1 MIQSRLIQSKSIQ
14 KIRTICRQFLLF
26 FVVALVVCCSLTEV
40 ASASAIKTVRS
51 FHNAQKTRVV
61 LDLDSKPNY
70 ATSLSQNRAVF
81 SIRVRNLSKAALS
94 PSKVPLSSQSCV
106 KAVQRRIEKN
116 DVRYLFSLNGCAVP
130 KTFVLAPKGGNNDYR
145 LVIDFENGDSSGANS
160 ASSSSSNSTSKNSSS
175 NLSNASTTKI
185 VTKTDGTVIKDTVV
199 SSTKTVNGK
208 LDTSVPLST
217 YERDLFIKYST
228 VSKDGFR
235 SMSTANAQKYQQE
248 LTKLRSDYKKAQAQ
262 KTAEQG
268 RVKTTITKN
277 TKTNT
282 KSKIQS
288 QDVEELVSDASAPPV
303 PVQATPVSRP
313 FIIAIDA
320 GHGGKDPGAIGKR
333 GVREKNVTL
342 AISKALYSYINS
354 NKQFRGTLTRSR
366 DVFVDLDRRSEIARL
381 RKADLLISIHADSV
395 ASGSSTA
402 RGASVLVLS
411 ENRAVRENGKILRNN
426 NQKKLIGGAGEVMDQ
441 SVGNPYL
448 ATAILDMSS
457 TNSRSEGNLLA
468 QEILHQLSAFTHV
481 RKSQPIKAS
490 LAVLKAPDIPSLLI
504 ETGYLSNRYEE
515 IQLNQPNYQKQIA
528 YRIYLGIKS
537 YYEKYPA
544 QKLRSRQ
551 ESYARTKNMTNNK
564 GTTKSVTVKK
574 GESLGL
580 IAKRY
585 GTTTAQLKKLNS
597 LKSDTVHVGQVL
609 YLP

>member
-1 MIQSRLIQSKSIQ
+1 MNNFCKLIQSKSIQ

-26 FVVALVVCCSLTEV
+26 FAVALVVCCTFTEV
-40 ASASAIKTVRS
+40 ASASAIKSVRS

-94 PSKVPLSSQSCV
+94 PSNVPLSSQSCV
-106 KAVQRRIEKN
+106 RGVQRRIEKN
-116 DVRYLFSLNGCAVP
+116 DVRYLFSLNRCAVP
-130 KTFVLAPKGGNNDYR
+130 KIFVLAPKGGNNDYR
-145 LVIDFENGDSSGANS
+145 LVIDFENSSEATFSANE
-160 ASSSSSNSTSKNSSS
+160 TVKN
-175 NLSNASTTKI
+175 T
-185 VTKTDGTVIKDTVV
+185 VTKTASNGTVIKDTVV
-199 SSTKTVNGK
+199 STSKTVNGK
-208 LDTSVPLST
+208 LDTTVPLST
-217 YERDLFIKYST
+217 YERDLFIKYTT

-235 SMSTANAQKYQQE
+235 SMSTANAAKYQQE
-248 LTKLRSDYKKAQAQ
+248 LAKLRSDYKKAQAQ
-262 KTAEQG
+262 KTSEQG

-277 TKTNT
+277 TKINT
-282 KSKIQS
+282 KTKIQS
-288 QDVEELVSDASAPPV
+288 HDVEELVSDASAPPV

-426 NQKKLIGGAGEVMDQ
+426 KQKKLIGGAGEVMDQ

-551 ESYARTKNMTNNK
+551 ESYARTKNMTKNG
-564 GTTKSVTVKK
+564 GTAKSVTVKK

-585 GTTTAQLKKLNS
+585 GTTIAQLKKINS

>member
-1 MIQSRLIQSKSIQ
+1 M
-14 KIRTICRQFLLF
+14 
-26 FVVALVVCCSLTEV
+26 VCCTFTEV
-40 ASASAIKTVRS
+40 ASASAIKSVRS

-70 ATSLSQNRAVF
+70 AISLSQNRAVF

-94 PSKVPLSSQSCV
+94 PSNVPLSSQSCV
-106 KAVQRRIEKN
+106 RGVQRRIEKN
-116 DVRYLFSLNGCAVP
+116 DVRYLFSLNRCAVP
-130 KTFVLAPKGGNNDYR
+130 KIFVLAPKGGNNDYR
-145 LVIDFENGDSSGANS
+145 LVIDFENSSEATFSAN
-160 ASSSSSNSTSKNSSS
+160 ATVKN
-175 NLSNASTTKI
+175 T
-185 VTKTDGTVIKDTVV
+185 VTKTASNGTVIKDTVV
-199 SSTKTVNGK
+199 STSKTVNGK
-208 LDTSVPLST
+208 LDTTVPLST
-217 YERDLFIKYST
+217 YERDLFIKYTT

-235 SMSTANAQKYQQE
+235 SMSTANAAKYQQE
-248 LTKLRSDYKKAQAQ
+248 LAKLRSDYKKAQAQ
-262 KTAEQG
+262 KTSEQG

-282 KSKIQS
+282 KTKIQS
-288 QDVEELVSDASAPPV
+288 HDVEELVSDASAPPV

-426 NQKKLIGGAGEVMDQ
+426 KQKKLIGGAGEVMDQ

-551 ESYARTKNMTNNK
+551 ESYARTKNMTKNG
-564 GTTKSVTVKK
+564 GTAKSVTVKK

-585 GTTTAQLKKLNS
+585 GTTIAQLKKINS

>member
-1 MIQSRLIQSKSIQ
+1 MKHLLNNFCKLIQSKSIQ

-26 FVVALVVCCSLTEV
+26 FAVALVVCCTFTEV
-40 ASASAIKTVRS
+40 ASASAIKSVRS

-61 LDLDSKPNY
+61 LDLDSKPSY

-94 PSKVPLSSQSCV
+94 PSNVPLSSQSCV
-106 KAVQRRIEKN
+106 RGVQRRIEKN
-116 DVRYLFSLNGCAVP
+116 DVRYQFSLNRCAVP

-145 LVIDFENGDSSGANS
+145 LVIDFENISEATFSAN
-160 ASSSSSNSTSKNSSS
+160 ATVKN
-175 NLSNASTTKI
+175 T
-185 VTKTDGTVIKDTVV
+185 VTKTASNGTVIKDTVV
-199 SSTKTVNGK
+199 STSKTVNGK
-208 LDTSVPLST
+208 LDTTVPLST
-217 YERDLFIKYST
+217 YERDLFIKYTT
-228 VSKDGFR
+228 VSRDGFR
-235 SMSTANAQKYQQE
+235 SMSTANAAKYQQE
-248 LTKLRSDYKKAQAQ
+248 LAKLRSDYKKAQAQ
-262 KTAEQG
+262 KIAEHG
-268 RVKTTITKN
+268 RVKSTITKN

-282 KSKIQS
+282 KTKIQS
-288 QDVEELVSDASAPPV
+288 HDVEELVSDASAPPV

-342 AISKALYSYINS
+342 AISKALYRYINS

-426 NQKKLIGGAGEVMDQ
+426 KQKKLIGGAGEVMDQ

-551 ESYARTKNMTNNK
+551 ESYARTKNMTKNG
-564 GTTKSVTVKK
+564 GTAKSVTVKK

-585 GTTTAQLKKLNS
+585 GSTIAQLKKLNS

>member
-1 MIQSRLIQSKSIQ
+1 M
-14 KIRTICRQFLLF
+14 
-26 FVVALVVCCSLTEV
+26 VCCTFTEV
-40 ASASAIKTVRS
+40 ASASAIKSVRS

-94 PSKVPLSSQSCV
+94 PSNVPLSSQSCV
-106 KAVQRRIEKN
+106 RGVQRRIEKN
-116 DVRYLFSLNGCAVP
+116 DVRYLFSLNRCAVP
-130 KTFVLAPKGGNNDYR
+130 KIFVLAPKGGNNDYR
-145 LVIDFENGDSSGANS
+145 LVIDFENSSEATFSAN
-160 ASSSSSNSTSKNSSS
+160 ATVKN
-175 NLSNASTTKI
+175 T
-185 VTKTDGTVIKDTVV
+185 VTKTASNGTVIKDTVV
-199 SSTKTVNGK
+199 STSKTVNGK
-208 LDTSVPLST
+208 LDTTVPLST
-217 YERDLFIKYST
+217 YERDLFIKYTT

-235 SMSTANAQKYQQE
+235 SMSTANAAKYQQE
-248 LTKLRSDYKKAQAQ
+248 LAKLRSDYKKAQAQ
-262 KTAEQG
+262 KTSEQG

-282 KSKIQS
+282 KTKIQS
-288 QDVEELVSDASAPPV
+288 HDVEELVSDASAPPV

-426 NQKKLIGGAGEVMDQ
+426 KQKKLIGGAGEVMDQ

-551 ESYARTKNMTNNK
+551 ESYARTKNMTKNG
-564 GTTKSVTVKK
+564 GTAKSVTVKK

-585 GTTTAQLKKLNS
+585 GTTIVQLKKLNS

>member
-1 MIQSRLIQSKSIQ
+1 M
-14 KIRTICRQFLLF
+14 
-26 FVVALVVCCSLTEV
+26 VCCTFTEV
-40 ASASAIKTVRS
+40 ASASAIKSVRS

-61 LDLDSKPNY
+61 LDLDSKPSY

-94 PSKVPLSSQSCV
+94 PSNVPLSSQSCV
-106 KAVQRRIEKN
+106 RSVQRRIEKN
-116 DVRYLFSLNGCAVP
+116 DVRYQFSLNRCAVP

-145 LVIDFENGDSSGANS
+145 LVIDFENISEATFSAN
-160 ASSSSSNSTSKNSSS
+160 ATVKN
-175 NLSNASTTKI
+175 T
-185 VTKTDGTVIKDTVV
+185 VTKTASNGTVIKDTVV
-199 SSTKTVNGK
+199 STSKTVNGK
-208 LDTSVPLST
+208 LDTTVPLST
-217 YERDLFIKYST
+217 YERDLFIKYTT
-228 VSKDGFR
+228 VSRDGFR
-235 SMSTANAQKYQQE
+235 SMSTANAAKYQQE
-248 LTKLRSDYKKAQAQ
+248 LAKLRSDYKKAQAQ
-262 KTAEQG
+262 KIAEHG
-268 RVKTTITKN
+268 RVKSTITKN

-282 KSKIQS
+282 KTKIQS
-288 QDVEELVSDASAPPV
+288 HDVEELVSDASAPPV

-426 NQKKLIGGAGEVMDQ
+426 KQKKLIGGAGEVMDQ

-551 ESYARTKNMTNNK
+551 ESYARTKNMTKNG
-564 GTTKSVTVKK
+564 GTAKSVTVKK

-585 GTTTAQLKKLNS
+585 GTTIAQLKKLNS

>member
-1 MIQSRLIQSKSIQ
+1 MKHLLNNYCKLIQSKTIQ

-26 FVVALVVCCSLTEV
+26 FAVALVVCCTFTEV
-40 ASASAIKTVRS
+40 ASASAIKSVRS

-81 SIRVRNLSKAALS
+81 SIRVRNLSKATLS

-106 KAVQRRIEKN
+106 KGVQRCIEKN

-145 LVIDFENGDSSGANS
+145 LVIDFENSSDATAFTN
-160 ASSSSSNSTSKNSSS
+160 ATVKN
-175 NLSNASTTKI
+175 A
-185 VTKTDGTVIKDTVV
+185 VTKTASNGTVIKDTVV
-199 SSTKTVNGK
+199 STSKTVNGK
-208 LDTSVPLST
+208 LDTTVPLST
-217 YERDLFIKYST
+217 YERDLFIKYTT

-235 SMSTANAQKYQQE
+235 SMSTANAAKYQQE
-248 LTKLRSDYKKAQAQ
+248 LSKLRSDYKKAQAQ

-277 TKTNT
+277 SKTNT
-282 KSKIQS
+282 KPKIQS
-288 QDVEELVSDASAPPV
+288 HDVEELVSDASAPPV

-426 NQKKLIGGAGEVMDQ
+426 KQKKLIGGAGEVMDQ

-551 ESYARTKNMTNNK
+551 ESYARTKNMTKNG
-564 GTTKSVTVKK
+564 GTAKSVTVKK

-585 GTTTAQLKKLNS
+585 GTTIAQLKKLNS

>member
-1 MIQSRLIQSKSIQ
+1 M
-14 KIRTICRQFLLF
+14 
-26 FVVALVVCCSLTEV
+26 VCCTFTEV
-40 ASASAIKTVRS
+40 ASASAIKSVRS

-81 SIRVRNLSKAALS
+81 SIRIRNLSKAALS
-94 PSKVPLSSQSCV
+94 PSNVPLSSQSCV
-106 KAVQRRIEKN
+106 RGVQRRIEKN
-116 DVRYLFSLNGCAVP
+116 DVRYLFSLNRCAVP

-145 LVIDFENGDSSGANS
+145 LVIDFENISEATFSAN
-160 ASSSSSNSTSKNSSS
+160 ATVKN
-175 NLSNASTTKI
+175 T
-185 VTKTDGTVIKDTVV
+185 VTKTASNGTVIKDTVV
-199 SSTKTVNGK
+199 STSKTVNGK
-208 LDTSVPLST
+208 LDTTVPLST
-217 YERDLFIKYST
+217 YERDLFIKYTT
-228 VSKDGFR
+228 VSRDGFR
-235 SMSTANAQKYQQE
+235 SMSTANATKYQQE
-248 LTKLRSDYKKAQAQ
+248 LAKLRSDYKKAQAQ
-262 KTAEQG
+262 KIAEQG
-268 RVKTTITKN
+268 RVKSTITKN

-282 KSKIQS
+282 KTKIQS
-288 QDVEELVSDASAPPV
+288 HDVEELVSDASAPPV

-342 AISKALYSYINS
+342 AISKALYRYINS

-426 NQKKLIGGAGEVMDQ
+426 KQKKLIGGAGEVMDQ

-544 QKLRSRQ
+544 QKLRARQ
-551 ESYARTKNMTNNK
+551 ESYARTKNMTKNG
-564 GTTKSVTVKK
+564 GTAKSVTVKK

-585 GTTTAQLKKLNS
+585 GTTIAQLKKLNS

>member
-1 MIQSRLIQSKSIQ
+1 M
-14 KIRTICRQFLLF
+14 
-26 FVVALVVCCSLTEV
+26 SLTITFP
-40 ASASAIKTVRS
+40 SASKISEATFSANATV
-51 FHNAQKTRVV
+51 
-61 LDLDSKPNY
+61 
-70 ATSLSQNRAVF
+70 
-81 SIRVRNLSKAALS
+81 
-94 PSKVPLSSQSCV
+94 
-106 KAVQRRIEKN
+106 KN
-116 DVRYLFSLNGCAVP
+116 
-130 KTFVLAPKGGNNDYR
+130 T
-145 LVIDFENGDSSGANS
+145 
-160 ASSSSSNSTSKNSSS
+160 
-175 NLSNASTTKI
+175 
-185 VTKTDGTVIKDTVV
+185 VTKTASNGTVIKDTVV
-199 SSTKTVNGK
+199 STSKTVNGK
-208 LDTSVPLST
+208 LDTTVPLST
-217 YERDLFIKYST
+217 YERDLFIKYTT
-228 VSKDGFR
+228 VSRDGFR
-235 SMSTANAQKYQQE
+235 SMSTANAAKYQQE
-248 LTKLRSDYKKAQAQ
+248 LAKLRSDYNKAQAQ
-262 KTAEQG
+262 KIAEQG
-268 RVKTTITKN
+268 RVKSTITKN

-282 KSKIQS
+282 KTKIQS
-288 QDVEELVSDASAPPV
+288 HDVEELVSDASAPPV

-342 AISKALYSYINS
+342 AISKALYRYINS

-426 NQKKLIGGAGEVMDQ
+426 KQKKLIGGAGEVMDQ

-551 ESYARTKNMTNNK
+551 ESYARTKNMTKNG
-564 GTTKSVTVKK
+564 GTAKSVTVKK

-585 GTTTAQLKKLNS
+585 GTTIAQLKKLNS

>member
-1 MIQSRLIQSKSIQ
+1 M
-14 KIRTICRQFLLF
+14 
-26 FVVALVVCCSLTEV
+26 VCCTFTEV
-40 ASASAIKTVRS
+40 ASASAIKSVRS

-94 PSKVPLSSQSCV
+94 PSNVPLSSQSCV
-106 KAVQRRIEKN
+106 RGVQRRIEKN

-130 KTFVLAPKGGNNDYR
+130 KIFVLAPKGGNNDYR
-145 LVIDFENGDSSGANS
+145 LVIDFENSSEATFSAN
-160 ASSSSSNSTSKNSSS
+160 ATVKN
-175 NLSNASTTKI
+175 T
-185 VTKTDGTVIKDTVV
+185 VTKTASNGTVIKDTVV
-199 SSTKTVNGK
+199 STSKTVNGK
-208 LDTSVPLST
+208 LDTTVPLST
-217 YERDLFIKYST
+217 YERDLFIKYTT
-228 VSKDGFR
+228 VSRDGFR
-235 SMSTANAQKYQQE
+235 SMSTANAAKYQQE
-248 LTKLRSDYKKAQAQ
+248 LAKLRSDYKKAQAQ
-262 KTAEQG
+262 KIAEQG
-268 RVKTTITKN
+268 RVKSTITKN

-282 KSKIQS
+282 KNKIQS
-288 QDVEELVSDASAPPV
+288 HDVEELVSDASAPPV

-342 AISKALYSYINS
+342 AISKALYRYINS

-426 NQKKLIGGAGEVMDQ
+426 KQKKLIGGAGEVMDQ

-551 ESYARTKNMTNNK
+551 ESYARTKNMTKNG
-564 GTTKSVTVKK
+564 GTAKSVTVKK

-585 GTTTAQLKKLNS
+585 GTTIAQLKKLNS

>member
-1 MIQSRLIQSKSIQ
+1 MNNFCKLIQSKSIQ

-26 FVVALVVCCSLTEV
+26 FAVALVVCCTFTEV
-40 ASASAIKTVRS
+40 ASASAIKSVRS

-94 PSKVPLSSQSCV
+94 PSNVPLSSQSCV
-106 KAVQRRIEKN
+106 RGVQRRIEKN
-116 DVRYLFSLNGCAVP
+116 DVRYLFSLNRCAVP
-130 KTFVLAPKGGNNDYR
+130 KIFVLAPKGGNNDYR
-145 LVIDFENGDSSGANS
+145 LVIDFENSSEATFSANE
-160 ASSSSSNSTSKNSSS
+160 TVKN
-175 NLSNASTTKI
+175 T
-185 VTKTDGTVIKDTVV
+185 VTKTASNGTVIKDTVV
-199 SSTKTVNGK
+199 STSKTVNGK
-208 LDTSVPLST
+208 LDTTVPLST
-217 YERDLFIKYST
+217 YERDLFIKYTT

-235 SMSTANAQKYQQE
+235 SMSTANAAKYQQE
-248 LTKLRSDYKKAQAQ
+248 LAKLRSDYKKAQAQ
-262 KTAEQG
+262 KTSEQG

-282 KSKIQS
+282 KTKIQS
-288 QDVEELVSDASAPPV
+288 HDVEELVSDASAPPV

-426 NQKKLIGGAGEVMDQ
+426 KQKKLIGGAGEVMDQ

-544 QKLRSRQ
+544 QKIRSRQ
-551 ESYARTKNMTNNK
+551 ESYARTKNMTKNG
-564 GTTKSVTVKK
+564 GTAKSVTVKK

-585 GTTTAQLKKLNS
+585 GTTIAQLKKINS

>member
-1 MIQSRLIQSKSIQ
+1 M
-14 KIRTICRQFLLF
+14 
-26 FVVALVVCCSLTEV
+26 VCCTFTEV
-40 ASASAIKTVRS
+40 ASASAIKSVRS

-94 PSKVPLSSQSCV
+94 PSNVPLSSQSCV
-106 KAVQRRIEKN
+106 RGVQRRIEKN
-116 DVRYLFSLNGCAVP
+116 DVRYLFSLNRCAVP
-130 KTFVLAPKGGNNDYR
+130 KIFVLAPKGGNNDYR
-145 LVIDFENGDSSGANS
+145 LVIDFENSSEATFSANE
-160 ASSSSSNSTSKNSSS
+160 TVKN
-175 NLSNASTTKI
+175 T
-185 VTKTDGTVIKDTVV
+185 VTKTASNGTVIKDTVV
-199 SSTKTVNGK
+199 STSKTVNGK
-208 LDTSVPLST
+208 LDTTVPLST
-217 YERDLFIKYST
+217 YERDLFIKYTT

-235 SMSTANAQKYQQE
+235 SMSTANAAKYQQE
-248 LTKLRSDYKKAQAQ
+248 LAKLRSDYKKAQAQ
-262 KTAEQG
+262 KTSEQG

-282 KSKIQS
+282 KTKIQS
-288 QDVEELVSDASAPPV
+288 HDVEELVSDASAPPV

-426 NQKKLIGGAGEVMDQ
+426 KQKKLIGGAGEVMDQ

-551 ESYARTKNMTNNK
+551 ESYARTKNMTKNS
-564 GTTKSVTVKK
+564 GTAKSVTVKK

-585 GTTTAQLKKLNS
+585 GTTIAQLKKLNS

>member
-1 MIQSRLIQSKSIQ
+1 MNNFCKLIQSKSIQ

-26 FVVALVVCCSLTEV
+26 FAVALVVCCTFTEV
-40 ASASAIKTVRS
+40 ASASAIKSVRS

-81 SIRVRNLSKAALS
+81 SIRVRNLSKVALA
-94 PSKVPLSSQSCV
+94 PSNVPLSSQSCV
-106 KAVQRRIEKN
+106 RGVQRRIEKN
-116 DVRYLFSLNGCAVP
+116 DVRYLFSLNRCAVP
-130 KTFVLAPKGGNNDYR
+130 KIFVLAPKGGNNDYR
-145 LVIDFENGDSSGANS
+145 LVIDFENSSEATFSAN
-160 ASSSSSNSTSKNSSS
+160 ATVKN
-175 NLSNASTTKI
+175 T
-185 VTKTDGTVIKDTVV
+185 VTKTASNGTVIKDTVV
-199 SSTKTVNGK
+199 STSKTVNGK
-208 LDTSVPLST
+208 LDTTVPLST
-217 YERDLFIKYST
+217 YERDLFIKYTT

-235 SMSTANAQKYQQE
+235 SMSTANAAKYQQE
-248 LTKLRSDYKKAQAQ
+248 LAKLRSDYKKAQAQ
-262 KTAEQG
+262 KTSEQG

-282 KSKIQS
+282 KTKIQS
-288 QDVEELVSDASAPPV
+288 HDVEELVSDASAPPV

-426 NQKKLIGGAGEVMDQ
+426 KQKKLIGGAGEVMDQ

-551 ESYARTKNMTNNK
+551 ESYARTKNMTKNG
-564 GTTKSVTVKK
+564 GTAKSVTVKK

-585 GTTTAQLKKLNS
+585 GTTIAQLKKLNS

>member
-1 MIQSRLIQSKSIQ
+1 M
-14 KIRTICRQFLLF
+14 
-26 FVVALVVCCSLTEV
+26 VCCTFTEV
-40 ASASAIKTVRS
+40 ASASAIKSVRS

-94 PSKVPLSSQSCV
+94 PSNVPLSSQSCV
-106 KAVQRRIEKN
+106 RGVQRRIEKN
-116 DVRYLFSLNGCAVP
+116 DVRYLFSLNRCAVP
-130 KTFVLAPKGGNNDYR
+130 KIFVLAPKGGNNDYR
-145 LVIDFENGDSSGANS
+145 LVIDFENSSEATFSANE
-160 ASSSSSNSTSKNSSS
+160 TVKN
-175 NLSNASTTKI
+175 T
-185 VTKTDGTVIKDTVV
+185 VTKTASNGTVIKDTVV
-199 SSTKTVNGK
+199 STSKTVNGK
-208 LDTSVPLST
+208 LDTTVPLST
-217 YERDLFIKYST
+217 YERDLFIKYTT

-235 SMSTANAQKYQQE
+235 SMSTANAAKYQQE
-248 LTKLRSDYKKAQAQ
+248 LAKLRSDYKKAQAQ
-262 KTAEQG
+262 KTSEQG

-282 KSKIQS
+282 KTKIQS
-288 QDVEELVSDASAPPV
+288 HDVEELVSDASAPPV

-342 AISKALYSYINS
+342 AISKALYRYINS

-426 NQKKLIGGAGEVMDQ
+426 KQKKLIGGAGEVMDQ

-544 QKLRSRQ
+544 QKIRSRQ
-551 ESYARTKNMTNNK
+551 ESYARTKNMTKNG
-564 GTTKSVTVKK
+564 GTAKSVTVKK

-585 GTTTAQLKKLNS
+585 GTTIAQLKKLNS

>member
-1 MIQSRLIQSKSIQ
+1 M
-14 KIRTICRQFLLF
+14 
-26 FVVALVVCCSLTEV
+26 VCCTFTEV
-40 ASASAIKTVRS
+40 ASASAIKSVRS

-61 LDLDSKPNY
+61 LDFDSKPNY

-94 PSKVPLSSQSCV
+94 PSNVPLSSQSCV
-106 KAVQRRIEKN
+106 RGVQRRIEKN
-116 DVRYLFSLNGCAVP
+116 DVRYLFSLNRCAVP

-145 LVIDFENGDSSGANS
+145 LVIDFENISEATFSAN
-160 ASSSSSNSTSKNSSS
+160 ATVKN
-175 NLSNASTTKI
+175 T
-185 VTKTDGTVIKDTVV
+185 VTKTASNGTVIKDTVV
-199 SSTKTVNGK
+199 STSKTVNGK
-208 LDTSVPLST
+208 LDTTVPLST
-217 YERDLFIKYST
+217 YERDLFIKYTT
-228 VSKDGFR
+228 VSRDGFR
-235 SMSTANAQKYQQE
+235 SMSTANAAKYQQE
-248 LTKLRSDYKKAQAQ
+248 LAKLRSDYKKAQAQ
-262 KTAEQG
+262 KIAEQG
-268 RVKTTITKN
+268 RVKSTITKN

-282 KSKIQS
+282 KTKIQS
-288 QDVEELVSDASAPPV
+288 HDVEELVSDASAPPV

-342 AISKALYSYINS
+342 AISKALYRYINS

-426 NQKKLIGGAGEVMDQ
+426 KQKKLIGGAGEVMDQ

-551 ESYARTKNMTNNK
+551 ESYARTKNMTKNG
-564 GTTKSVTVKK
+564 GTAKSVTVKK

-585 GTTTAQLKKLNS
+585 GTTIAQLKKLNS

>member
-1 MIQSRLIQSKSIQ
+1 MIQSKSIQ

-26 FVVALVVCCSLTEV
+26 FAVALVVCCTFTEV
-40 ASASAIKTVRS
+40 ASASAIKSVRS

-94 PSKVPLSSQSCV
+94 PSNVPLSSQSCV
-106 KAVQRRIEKN
+106 RGVQRRIEKN
-116 DVRYLFSLNGCAVP
+116 DVRYLFSLNRCAVP
-130 KTFVLAPKGGNNDYR
+130 KIFVLAPKGGNNDYR
-145 LVIDFENGDSSGANS
+145 LVIDFENSSEATFSAN
-160 ASSSSSNSTSKNSSS
+160 ATVKN
-175 NLSNASTTKI
+175 T
-185 VTKTDGTVIKDTVV
+185 VTKTASNGTVIKDTVV
-199 SSTKTVNGK
+199 STSKTVNGK
-208 LDTSVPLST
+208 LDTTVPLST
-217 YERDLFIKYST
+217 YERDLFIKYTT

-235 SMSTANAQKYQQE
+235 SMSTANAAKYQQE
-248 LTKLRSDYKKAQAQ
+248 LAKLRSDYKKAQAQ
-262 KTAEQG
+262 KTSEQG

-282 KSKIQS
+282 KTKIQS
-288 QDVEELVSDASAPPV
+288 HDVEELVSDASAPPV

-313 FIIAIDA
+313 FIIVIDA

-426 NQKKLIGGAGEVMDQ
+426 KQKKLIGGAGEVMDQ

-551 ESYARTKNMTNNK
+551 ESYARTKNMTKNG
-564 GTTKSVTVKK
+564 GTAKSVTVKK

-585 GTTTAQLKKLNS
+585 GTTIAQLKKLNS

>member
-1 MIQSRLIQSKSIQ
+1 MQKNNIQ
-14 KIRTICRQFLLF
+14 KIRTICRQFLLYF
-26 FVVALVVCCSLTEV
+26 AVALVVCCTFTEV
-40 ASASAIKTVRS
+40 ASASAIKSVRS

-94 PSKVPLSSQSCV
+94 PSNVPLSSQSCV
-106 KAVQRRIEKN
+106 RGVQRRIEKN
-116 DVRYLFSLNGCAVP
+116 DVRYLFSLNRCAVP
-130 KTFVLAPKGGNNDYR
+130 KIFVLAPKGGNNDYR
-145 LVIDFENGDSSGANS
+145 LVIDFENSSEATFSAN
-160 ASSSSSNSTSKNSSS
+160 ATVKN
-175 NLSNASTTKI
+175 T
-185 VTKTDGTVIKDTVV
+185 VTKTASNGTVIKDTVV
-199 SSTKTVNGK
+199 STSKTVNGK
-208 LDTSVPLST
+208 LDTTVPLST
-217 YERDLFIKYST
+217 YERDLFIKYTT

-235 SMSTANAQKYQQE
+235 SMSTANAAKYQQE
-248 LTKLRSDYKKAQAQ
+248 LAKLRSDYKKAQAQ
-262 KTAEQG
+262 KTSEQG

-282 KSKIQS
+282 KTKIQS
-288 QDVEELVSDASAPPV
+288 HDVEELVSDASAPPV

-426 NQKKLIGGAGEVMDQ
+426 KQKKLIGGAGEVMDQ

-551 ESYARTKNMTNNK
+551 ESYARTKNMTKNG
-564 GTTKSVTVKK
+564 GTAKSVTVKK

-585 GTTTAQLKKLNS
+585 GTTIAQLKKLNS

>member
-1 MIQSRLIQSKSIQ
+1 M
-14 KIRTICRQFLLF
+14 
-26 FVVALVVCCSLTEV
+26 VCCTFTEV
-40 ASASAIKTVRS
+40 ASASAIKSVRS

-94 PSKVPLSSQSCV
+94 PSNVPLSSQSCV
-106 KAVQRRIEKN
+106 RGVQRRIEKN
-116 DVRYLFSLNGCAVP
+116 DVRYLFSLNRCAVP
-130 KTFVLAPKGGNNDYR
+130 KIFVLAPKGGNNDYR
-145 LVIDFENGDSSGANS
+145 LVIDFENSSEATFSAN
-160 ASSSSSNSTSKNSSS
+160 ATVKN
-175 NLSNASTTKI
+175 T
-185 VTKTDGTVIKDTVV
+185 VTKTASNGTVIKDTVV
-199 SSTKTVNGK
+199 STSKTVNGK
-208 LDTSVPLST
+208 LDTTVPLST
-217 YERDLFIKYST
+217 YERDLFIKYTT

-235 SMSTANAQKYQQE
+235 SMSTANAAKYQQE
-248 LTKLRSDYKKAQAQ
+248 LAKLRSDYKKAQAQ
-262 KTAEQG
+262 KTSEQG
-268 RVKTTITKN
+268 RVKTTITQN

-282 KSKIQS
+282 KTKIQS
-288 QDVEELVSDASAPPV
+288 HDVEELVSDASAPPV
-303 PVQATPVSRP
+303 PVQATPVPRP

-342 AISKALYSYINS
+342 AISKALYRYINS

-426 NQKKLIGGAGEVMDQ
+426 KQKKLIGGAGEVMDQ

-551 ESYARTKNMTNNK
+551 ESYARTKNMTKNG
-564 GTTKSVTVKK
+564 GTAKSVTVKK

-585 GTTTAQLKKLNS
+585 GTTIAQLKKLNS

>member
-1 MIQSRLIQSKSIQ
+1 M
-14 KIRTICRQFLLF
+14 
-26 FVVALVVCCSLTEV
+26 VCCTFTEV
-40 ASASAIKTVRS
+40 ASASAIKSVRS

-94 PSKVPLSSQSCV
+94 PSNVPLSSQSCV
-106 KAVQRRIEKN
+106 RGVQRRIEKN
-116 DVRYLFSLNGCAVP
+116 DVRYLFSLNRCAVP
-130 KTFVLAPKGGNNDYR
+130 KIFVLAPKGGNNDYR
-145 LVIDFENGDSSGANS
+145 LVIDFENSSEATFSAN
-160 ASSSSSNSTSKNSSS
+160 ATVKN
-175 NLSNASTTKI
+175 T
-185 VTKTDGTVIKDTVV
+185 VTKTASNGTVIKDTVV
-199 SSTKTVNGK
+199 STSKTVNGK
-208 LDTSVPLST
+208 LDTTVPLST
-217 YERDLFIKYST
+217 YERDLFIKYTT

-235 SMSTANAQKYQQE
+235 SMSTANAAKYQQE
-248 LTKLRSDYKKAQAQ
+248 LAKLRSDYKKAQAQ
-262 KTAEQG
+262 KTSEQG

-282 KSKIQS
+282 KTKIQS
-288 QDVEELVSDASAPPV
+288 HDVEELVSDASAPPV
-303 PVQATPVSRP
+303 PIQATPVSRP

-426 NQKKLIGGAGEVMDQ
+426 KQKKLIGGAGEVMDQ

-551 ESYARTKNMTNNK
+551 ESYARTKNMTKNG
-564 GTTKSVTVKK
+564 GTAKSVTVKK

-585 GTTTAQLKKLNS
+585 GTTIAQLKKLNS

>member
-1 MIQSRLIQSKSIQ
+1 M
-14 KIRTICRQFLLF
+14 
-26 FVVALVVCCSLTEV
+26 VCCTFTEV
-40 ASASAIKTVRS
+40 ASASAIKSVRS

-94 PSKVPLSSQSCV
+94 PSNVPLSSQSCV
-106 KAVQRRIEKN
+106 RGVQRRIEKN
-116 DVRYLFSLNGCAVP
+116 DVRYLFSLNRCAVP
-130 KTFVLAPKGGNNDYR
+130 KIFVLAPKGGNNDYR
-145 LVIDFENGDSSGANS
+145 LVIDFENSSEATFSAN
-160 ASSSSSNSTSKNSSS
+160 ATVKN
-175 NLSNASTTKI
+175 TVTKI
-185 VTKTDGTVIKDTVV
+185 ASNGTVIKDTVV
-199 SSTKTVNGK
+199 STSKNVNGK
-208 LDTSVPLST
+208 LDTTVPLST
-217 YERDLFIKYST
+217 YERDLFIKYTT

-235 SMSTANAQKYQQE
+235 SMSTANAAKYQQE
-248 LTKLRSDYKKAQAQ
+248 LAKLRSDYKKAQAQ
-262 KTAEQG
+262 KTSEQG

-282 KSKIQS
+282 KTKIQS
-288 QDVEELVSDASAPPV
+288 HDVEELVSDASAPPV

-426 NQKKLIGGAGEVMDQ
+426 KQKKLIGGAGEVMDQ

-551 ESYARTKNMTNNK
+551 ESYARTKNMTKNG
-564 GTTKSVTVKK
+564 GTAKSVTVKK

-585 GTTTAQLKKLNS
+585 GTTIAQLKKLNS

>member
-1 MIQSRLIQSKSIQ
+1 M
-14 KIRTICRQFLLF
+14 
-26 FVVALVVCCSLTEV
+26 VCCTFTEV
-40 ASASAIKTVRS
+40 ASASAIKSVRS

-94 PSKVPLSSQSCV
+94 PSNVPLSSQSCV
-106 KAVQRRIEKN
+106 RGVQRRIEKN
-116 DVRYLFSLNGCAVP
+116 DVRYLFSLNRCAVP
-130 KTFVLAPKGGNNDYR
+130 KIFVLAPKGGNNDYR
-145 LVIDFENGDSSGANS
+145 LVIDFENSSEATFSAN
-160 ASSSSSNSTSKNSSS
+160 ATVKN
-175 NLSNASTTKI
+175 T
-185 VTKTDGTVIKDTVV
+185 VTKTASNGTVIKDTVV
-199 SSTKTVNGK
+199 STSKTVNGK
-208 LDTSVPLST
+208 LDTTVPLST
-217 YERDLFIKYST
+217 YERDLFIKYTT

-235 SMSTANAQKYQQE
+235 SMSTANAAKYQQE
-248 LTKLRSDYKKAQAQ
+248 LAKLRSDYKKAQAQ
-262 KTAEQG
+262 KTSEQG

-282 KSKIQS
+282 KTKIQS
-288 QDVEELVSDASAPPV
+288 HDVEELVSDASAPPV

-426 NQKKLIGGAGEVMDQ
+426 KQKKLIGGAGEVMDQ

-551 ESYARTKNMTNNK
+551 ESYARTKNMTKNG
-564 GTTKSVTVKK
+564 GTAKSVTVKK

-585 GTTTAQLKKLNS
+585 GTTIAQLKKLNS
-597 LKSDTVHVGQVL
+597 LKSDTVNVGQVL

>member
-1 MIQSRLIQSKSIQ
+1 M
-14 KIRTICRQFLLF
+14 
-26 FVVALVVCCSLTEV
+26 VCCTFTEV
-40 ASASAIKTVRS
+40 ASASAIKSIRS

-94 PSKVPLSSQSCV
+94 PSNVPLSSQSCV
-106 KAVQRRIEKN
+106 RGVQRRIEKN
-116 DVRYLFSLNGCAVP
+116 DVRYLFSLNRCAVP
-130 KTFVLAPKGGNNDYR
+130 KIFVLAPKGGNNDYR
-145 LVIDFENGDSSGANS
+145 LVIDFENSSEATFSAN
-160 ASSSSSNSTSKNSSS
+160 ATVKN
-175 NLSNASTTKI
+175 T
-185 VTKTDGTVIKDTVV
+185 VTKTASNGTVIKDTVV
-199 SSTKTVNGK
+199 STSKTVNGK
-208 LDTSVPLST
+208 LDTTVPLST
-217 YERDLFIKYST
+217 YERDLFIKYTT

-235 SMSTANAQKYQQE
+235 SMSTANAAKYQQE
-248 LTKLRSDYKKAQAQ
+248 LAKLRSDYKKAQAQ

-282 KSKIQS
+282 KTKIQS
-288 QDVEELVSDASAPPV
+288 HDVEELVSDASAPPV

-426 NQKKLIGGAGEVMDQ
+426 KQKKLIGGAGEVMDQ

-551 ESYARTKNMTNNK
+551 ESYARTKNMTKNG
-564 GTTKSVTVKK
+564 GTAKSVTVKK

-585 GTTTAQLKKLNS
+585 GTTIAQLKKLNS

>member
-1 MIQSRLIQSKSIQ
+1 M
-14 KIRTICRQFLLF
+14 
-26 FVVALVVCCSLTEV
+26 VCCTFTEV
-40 ASASAIKTVRS
+40 ASASAIKSVRS

-81 SIRVRNLSKAALS
+81 SIRIRNLSKAALS
-94 PSKVPLSSQSCV
+94 PSNVPLSSQSCV
-106 KAVQRRIEKN
+106 RSVQRRIEKN
-116 DVRYLFSLNGCAVP
+116 DVRYLFSLNRCAVP

-145 LVIDFENGDSSGANS
+145 LVIDFENISEATFSAN
-160 ASSSSSNSTSKNSSS
+160 ATVKN
-175 NLSNASTTKI
+175 T
-185 VTKTDGTVIKDTVV
+185 VTKTASNGTVIKDTVV
-199 SSTKTVNGK
+199 STSKTVNGK
-208 LDTSVPLST
+208 LDTTVPLST
-217 YERDLFIKYST
+217 YERDLFIKYTT
-228 VSKDGFR
+228 VSRDGFR
-235 SMSTANAQKYQQE
+235 SMSTANAAKYQQE
-248 LTKLRSDYKKAQAQ
+248 LAKLRSDYKKAQAQ
-262 KTAEQG
+262 KIAEQG
-268 RVKTTITKN
+268 RVKSTITKN

-282 KSKIQS
+282 KTKIQS
-288 QDVEELVSDASAPPV
+288 HDVEELVSDASAPPV

-342 AISKALYSYINS
+342 AISKALYRYINS

-426 NQKKLIGGAGEVMDQ
+426 KQKKLIGGAGEVMDQ

-551 ESYARTKNMTNNK
+551 ESYARTKNMTKNG
-564 GTTKSVTVKK
+564 GTAKSVTVKK

-585 GTTTAQLKKLNS
+585 GSTIAQLKKLNS

>member
-1 MIQSRLIQSKSIQ
+1 M
-14 KIRTICRQFLLF
+14 
-26 FVVALVVCCSLTEV
+26 VCCTFTEV
-40 ASASAIKTVRS
+40 ASASAIKSVRS

-94 PSKVPLSSQSCV
+94 PSNVPLSSHSCV
-106 KAVQRRIEKN
+106 RGVQRRIEKN
-116 DVRYLFSLNGCAVP
+116 DVRYLFSLNRCAVP
-130 KTFVLAPKGGNNDYR
+130 KIFVLAPKGGNNDYR
-145 LVIDFENGDSSGANS
+145 LVIDFENSSEATFSAN
-160 ASSSSSNSTSKNSSS
+160 ATVKN
-175 NLSNASTTKI
+175 T
-185 VTKTDGTVIKDTVV
+185 VTKTASNGTVIKDTVV
-199 SSTKTVNGK
+199 STSKTVNGK
-208 LDTSVPLST
+208 LDTTVPLST
-217 YERDLFIKYST
+217 YERDLFIKYTT

-235 SMSTANAQKYQQE
+235 SMSTANAAKYQQE
-248 LTKLRSDYKKAQAQ
+248 LAKLRSDYKKAQAQ
-262 KTAEQG
+262 KTSEQG

-282 KSKIQS
+282 KTKIQS
-288 QDVEELVSDASAPPV
+288 HDVEELVSDASAPPV

-426 NQKKLIGGAGEVMDQ
+426 KQKKLIGGAGEVMDQ

-551 ESYARTKNMTNNK
+551 ESYARTKNMTKNG
-564 GTTKSVTVKK
+564 GTAKSVTVKK

-585 GTTTAQLKKLNS
+585 GTTIAQLKKLNS

>member
-1 MIQSRLIQSKSIQ
+1 M
-14 KIRTICRQFLLF
+14 
-26 FVVALVVCCSLTEV
+26 VCCTFTEV
-40 ASASAIKTVRS
+40 ASASAIESVRS

-94 PSKVPLSSQSCV
+94 PSNVPLSSQSCV
-106 KAVQRRIEKN
+106 RGVQRRIEKN
-116 DVRYLFSLNGCAVP
+116 DVRYLFSLNRCAVP
-130 KTFVLAPKGGNNDYR
+130 KIFVLAPKGGNNNYR
-145 LVIDFENGDSSGANS
+145 LVIDFENSSEATFSAN
-160 ASSSSSNSTSKNSSS
+160 ATVKN
-175 NLSNASTTKI
+175 T
-185 VTKTDGTVIKDTVV
+185 VTKTASNGTVIKDTVV
-199 SSTKTVNGK
+199 STSKTVNGK
-208 LDTSVPLST
+208 LDTTVPLST
-217 YERDLFIKYST
+217 YERDLFIKYTT

-235 SMSTANAQKYQQE
+235 SMSTANATKYQKE
-248 LTKLRSDYKKAQAQ
+248 LAKLRSDYKKAQAQ
-262 KTAEQG
+262 KTSEQG

-282 KSKIQS
+282 KTKIQS
-288 QDVEELVSDASAPPV
+288 HDVEELVSDASAPPV

-426 NQKKLIGGAGEVMDQ
+426 KQKKLIGGAGEVMDQ

-551 ESYARTKNMTNNK
+551 ESYARTKNMTKNG
-564 GTTKSVTVKK
+564 GTAKSVTVKK

-585 GTTTAQLKKLNS
+585 GTTIAQLKKLNS

>member
-1 MIQSRLIQSKSIQ
+1 M
-14 KIRTICRQFLLF
+14 
-26 FVVALVVCCSLTEV
+26 VCCTFTEV
-40 ASASAIKTVRS
+40 ASASAIKSVRS

-61 LDLDSKPNY
+61 FDLDSKPNY

-94 PSKVPLSSQSCV
+94 PSNVPLSSQSCV
-106 KAVQRRIEKN
+106 RGVQRRIEKN
-116 DVRYLFSLNGCAVP
+116 DVRYLFSLNRCAVP
-130 KTFVLAPKGGNNDYR
+130 KIFVLAPKGGNNDYR
-145 LVIDFENGDSSGANS
+145 LVIDFENSSEATFSAN
-160 ASSSSSNSTSKNSSS
+160 ATVKN
-175 NLSNASTTKI
+175 T
-185 VTKTDGTVIKDTVV
+185 VTKTASNGTVIKDTVV
-199 SSTKTVNGK
+199 STSKTVNGK
-208 LDTSVPLST
+208 LDTTVPLST
-217 YERDLFIKYST
+217 YERDLFIKYTT

-235 SMSTANAQKYQQE
+235 SMSTANAAKYQQE
-248 LTKLRSDYKKAQAQ
+248 LAKLRSDYKKAQAQ
-262 KTAEQG
+262 KTSEQG

-282 KSKIQS
+282 KTKIQS
-288 QDVEELVSDASAPPV
+288 HDVEELVSDASAPPV

-426 NQKKLIGGAGEVMDQ
+426 KQKKLIGGAGEVMDQ

-551 ESYARTKNMTNNK
+551 ESYARTKNMTKNG
-564 GTTKSVTVKK
+564 GTAKSVTVKK

-585 GTTTAQLKKLNS
+585 GTTIAQLKKLNS

>member
-1 MIQSRLIQSKSIQ
+1 MKHLLNNFCKLIQSKSIQ

-26 FVVALVVCCSLTEV
+26 FAVALVVCCTFTEV
-40 ASASAIKTVRS
+40 ASASAIKSVRS

-94 PSKVPLSSQSCV
+94 PSNVPLSSQSCV
-106 KAVQRRIEKN
+106 RGVQRRIEKN
-116 DVRYLFSLNGCAVP
+116 DVRYLFSLNRCAVP
-130 KTFVLAPKGGNNDYR
+130 KIFVLAPKGGNNDYR
-145 LVIDFENGDSSGANS
+145 LVIDFENSSEATFSAN
-160 ASSSSSNSTSKNSSS
+160 ATVKN
-175 NLSNASTTKI
+175 T
-185 VTKTDGTVIKDTVV
+185 VTKTASNGTVIKDTVV
-199 SSTKTVNGK
+199 STSKTVNGK
-208 LDTSVPLST
+208 LDTTVPLST
-217 YERDLFIKYST
+217 YERDLFIKYTT

-235 SMSTANAQKYQQE
+235 SMSTANAAKYQQE
-248 LTKLRSDYKKAQAQ
+248 LAKLRSDYKKAQAQ
-262 KTAEQG
+262 KTSEQG
-268 RVKTTITKN
+268 RVKTTITKI

-282 KSKIQS
+282 KTKIQS
-288 QDVEELVSDASAPPV
+288 HDVEELVSDASAPPV

-342 AISKALYSYINS
+342 AISKALYRYINS

-426 NQKKLIGGAGEVMDQ
+426 KQKKLIGGAGEVMDQ

-468 QEILHQLSAFTHV
+468 QEILHQLSAFTHI

-551 ESYARTKNMTNNK
+551 ESYARTKNMTKNG
-564 GTTKSVTVKK
+564 GTAKSVTVKK

-585 GTTTAQLKKLNS
+585 GTTIAQLKKLNS

>member
-1 MIQSRLIQSKSIQ
+1 MNNFCKLIQSKSIQ

-26 FVVALVVCCSLTEV
+26 FAVALVVCCTFTEV
-40 ASASAIKTVRS
+40 ASASAIKSVRS

-61 LDLDSKPNY
+61 LDLDSKPSY

-94 PSKVPLSSQSCV
+94 PSNVPLSSQSCV
-106 KAVQRRIEKN
+106 RGVQRRIEKN
-116 DVRYLFSLNGCAVP
+116 DVRYQFSLNRCAVP

-145 LVIDFENGDSSGANS
+145 LVIDFENISEATFSAN
-160 ASSSSSNSTSKNSSS
+160 ATVKN
-175 NLSNASTTKI
+175 T
-185 VTKTDGTVIKDTVV
+185 VTKTASNGTVIKDTVV
-199 SSTKTVNGK
+199 STSKTVNGK
-208 LDTSVPLST
+208 LDTTVPLST
-217 YERDLFIKYST
+217 YERDLFIKYTT
-228 VSKDGFR
+228 VSRDGFR
-235 SMSTANAQKYQQE
+235 SMSTANAAKYQQE
-248 LTKLRSDYKKAQAQ
+248 LAKLRSDYKKAQAQ
-262 KTAEQG
+262 KIAEHG
-268 RVKTTITKN
+268 RVKSTITKN

-282 KSKIQS
+282 KTKIQS
-288 QDVEELVSDASAPPV
+288 HDVEELVSDASAPPV

-342 AISKALYSYINS
+342 AISKALYRYINS

-426 NQKKLIGGAGEVMDQ
+426 KQKKLIGGAGEVMDQ

-537 YYEKYPA
+537 YYVKYPA

-551 ESYARTKNMTNNK
+551 ESYARTKNMTKNG
-564 GTTKSVTVKK
+564 GTAKSVTVKK

-585 GTTTAQLKKLNS
+585 GTTIAQLKKLNS

>member
-1 MIQSRLIQSKSIQ
+1 MNNFCKLIQSKSIQ

-26 FVVALVVCCSLTEV
+26 FAVALVVCCTFTEV
-40 ASASAIKTVRS
+40 ASASAIKSVRS

-94 PSKVPLSSQSCV
+94 PSNVPLSSQSCV
-106 KAVQRRIEKN
+106 RGVQRRIEKN
-116 DVRYLFSLNGCAVP
+116 DVRYLFSLNRCAVP
-130 KTFVLAPKGGNNDYR
+130 KIFVLAPKGGNNDYR
-145 LVIDFENGDSSGANS
+145 LVIDFENSSEATFSANE
-160 ASSSSSNSTSKNSSS
+160 TVKN
-175 NLSNASTTKI
+175 TE
-185 VTKTDGTVIKDTVV
+185 TKTASNGTVIKDTVV
-199 SSTKTVNGK
+199 STSKTVNGK
-208 LDTSVPLST
+208 LDTTVPLST
-217 YERDLFIKYST
+217 YERDLFIKYTT

-235 SMSTANAQKYQQE
+235 SMSTANAAKYQQE
-248 LTKLRSDYKKAQAQ
+248 LAKLRSDYKKAQAQ
-262 KTAEQG
+262 KTSEQG

-282 KSKIQS
+282 KTKIQS
-288 QDVEELVSDASAPPV
+288 HDVEELVSDASAPPV

-426 NQKKLIGGAGEVMDQ
+426 KQKKLIGGAGEVMDQ

-551 ESYARTKNMTNNK
+551 ESYARTKNMTKNG
-564 GTTKSVTVKK
+564 GTAKSVTVKK

-585 GTTTAQLKKLNS
+585 GTTIAQLKKINS

>member
-1 MIQSRLIQSKSIQ
+1 M
-14 KIRTICRQFLLF
+14 
-26 FVVALVVCCSLTEV
+26 VCCTFTEV
-40 ASASAIKTVRS
+40 ASASAIKSVRS

-94 PSKVPLSSQSCV
+94 PSNVPLPSQSCV
-106 KAVQRRIEKN
+106 RGVQRRIEKN
-116 DVRYLFSLNGCAVP
+116 DVRYLFSLNRCAVP
-130 KTFVLAPKGGNNDYR
+130 KIFVLAPKGGNNDYR
-145 LVIDFENGDSSGANS
+145 LVIDFE
-160 ASSSSSNSTSKNSSS
+160 SSSEATFSANATVKN
-175 NLSNASTTKI
+175 T
-185 VTKTDGTVIKDTVV
+185 VTKTASNGTVIKDTVV
-199 SSTKTVNGK
+199 STSKTVNGK
-208 LDTSVPLST
+208 LDTTVPLST
-217 YERDLFIKYST
+217 YERDLFIKYTT

-235 SMSTANAQKYQQE
+235 SMSTANAAKYQQE
-248 LTKLRSDYKKAQAQ
+248 LAKLRSDYKKAQAQ
-262 KTAEQG
+262 KTSEQG

-282 KSKIQS
+282 KTKIQS
-288 QDVEELVSDASAPPV
+288 HDVEELVSDASAPPV

-426 NQKKLIGGAGEVMDQ
+426 KQKKLIGGAGEVMDQ

-551 ESYARTKNMTNNK
+551 ESYARTKNMTKNG
-564 GTTKSVTVKK
+564 GTAKSVTVKK

-585 GTTTAQLKKLNS
+585 GTTIAQLKKLNS

>member
-1 MIQSRLIQSKSIQ
+1 M
-14 KIRTICRQFLLF
+14 
-26 FVVALVVCCSLTEV
+26 VCCTFTEV
-40 ASASAIKTVRS
+40 ASASAIKSVRS

-61 LDLDSKPNY
+61 LDLDSKPSY

-94 PSKVPLSSQSCV
+94 PSNVPLSSQSCV
-106 KAVQRRIEKN
+106 RGVQRRIEKN
-116 DVRYLFSLNGCAVP
+116 DVRYQFSLNRCAVP

-145 LVIDFENGDSSGANS
+145 LVIDFENISEATFSAN
-160 ASSSSSNSTSKNSSS
+160 ATVKN
-175 NLSNASTTKI
+175 T
-185 VTKTDGTVIKDTVV
+185 VTKTASNGTVIKDTVV
-199 SSTKTVNGK
+199 STSKTVNGK
-208 LDTSVPLST
+208 LDTTVPLST
-217 YERDLFIKYST
+217 YERDLFIKYTT
-228 VSKDGFR
+228 VSRDGFR
-235 SMSTANAQKYQQE
+235 SMSTANAAKYQQE
-248 LTKLRSDYKKAQAQ
+248 LAKIRSDYKKAQAQ
-262 KTAEQG
+262 KIAEHG
-268 RVKTTITKN
+268 RVKSTITKN

-282 KSKIQS
+282 KTKIQS
-288 QDVEELVSDASAPPV
+288 HDVEELVSDASAPPV

-342 AISKALYSYINS
+342 AISKALYRYINS

-426 NQKKLIGGAGEVMDQ
+426 KQKKLIGGAGEVMDQ

-551 ESYARTKNMTNNK
+551 ESYARTKNMTKNG
-564 GTTKSVTVKK
+564 GTAKSVTVKK

-585 GTTTAQLKKLNS
+585 GTTIAQLKKLNS

>member
-1 MIQSRLIQSKSIQ
+1 M
-14 KIRTICRQFLLF
+14 
-26 FVVALVVCCSLTEV
+26 VCCTFTEV
-40 ASASAIKTVRS
+40 ASASAIKSVRS

-94 PSKVPLSSQSCV
+94 PSNVPLSSQSCV
-106 KAVQRRIEKN
+106 RGVQRRIEKN
-116 DVRYLFSLNGCAVP
+116 DVRYLFSLKGCAVP

-145 LVIDFENGDSSGANS
+145 LVIDFENSSDAT
-160 ASSSSSNSTSKNSSS
+160 SSTNATVKN
-175 NLSNASTTKI
+175 T
-185 VTKTDGTVIKDTVV
+185 VTKTASNGTVIKDTVV
-199 SSTKTVNGK
+199 STSKTVNGK
-208 LDTSVPLST
+208 LDTTVPLST
-217 YERDLFIKYST
+217 YERDLFIKYTT

-235 SMSTANAQKYQQE
+235 SMSTANAAKYQQE
-248 LTKLRSDYKKAQAQ
+248 LSKLRSDYKKAQAQ
-262 KTAEQG
+262 KTSEQG

-282 KSKIQS
+282 KYKIQS
-288 QDVEELVSDASAPPV
+288 HDVEELVSDASAPPV

-426 NQKKLIGGAGEVMDQ
+426 KQKKLIGGAGEVMDQ

-551 ESYARTKNMTNNK
+551 ESYARTKNMTKNG
-564 GTTKSVTVKK
+564 GTAKSVTVKK

-585 GTTTAQLKKLNS
+585 GTTIAQLKKLNS

>member
-1 MIQSRLIQSKSIQ
+1 MNNYCKLIQSKTIQ

-26 FVVALVVCCSLTEV
+26 FAVALVVCCTFTEV
-40 ASASAIKTVRS
+40 ASASAIKSVRS

-94 PSKVPLSSQSCV
+94 PSNVPLSSQSCV
-106 KAVQRRIEKN
+106 RGVQRRIEKN
-116 DVRYLFSLNGCAVP
+116 DVRYLFSLNRCAVP
-130 KTFVLAPKGGNNDYR
+130 KIFVLAPKGGNNDYR
-145 LVIDFENGDSSGANS
+145 LVIDFENSSEATFSAN
-160 ASSSSSNSTSKNSSS
+160 ATVKN
-175 NLSNASTTKI
+175 T
-185 VTKTDGTVIKDTVV
+185 VTKTASNGTVIKDTVV
-199 SSTKTVNGK
+199 STSKTVNGK
-208 LDTSVPLST
+208 LDTTVPLST
-217 YERDLFIKYST
+217 YERDLFIKYTT

-235 SMSTANAQKYQQE
+235 SMSTANAAKYQQE
-248 LTKLRSDYKKAQAQ
+248 LAKLRSDYKKAQAQ
-262 KTAEQG
+262 KTSEQG

-282 KSKIQS
+282 KNKIQS
-288 QDVEELVSDASAPPV
+288 HDVEELVSDASAPPV

-426 NQKKLIGGAGEVMDQ
+426 KQKKLIGGAGEVMDQ

-551 ESYARTKNMTNNK
+551 ESYARTKNMTKNG
-564 GTTKSVTVKK
+564 GTAKSVTVKK

-585 GTTTAQLKKLNS
+585 GTTIAQLKKLNS

>member
-1 MIQSRLIQSKSIQ
+1 M
-14 KIRTICRQFLLF
+14 
-26 FVVALVVCCSLTEV
+26 VCCTFTEV
-40 ASASAIKTVRS
+40 ASASAIKSVRS

-94 PSKVPLSSQSCV
+94 PSNVPLSSQSCV
-106 KAVQRRIEKN
+106 RGVQRRIEKN
-116 DVRYLFSLNGCAVP
+116 DVRYLFSLNRCAVP
-130 KTFVLAPKGGNNDYR
+130 KIFVLAPKGGNNDYR
-145 LVIDFENGDSSGANS
+145 LVIDFENSSEATFSAN
-160 ASSSSSNSTSKNSSS
+160 ATVKN
-175 NLSNASTTKI
+175 T
-185 VTKTDGTVIKDTVV
+185 VTKTASNGTVIKDTVV
-199 SSTKTVNGK
+199 STSKTVNGK
-208 LDTSVPLST
+208 LDTTVPLST
-217 YERDLFIKYST
+217 YERDLFIKYTT

-235 SMSTANAQKYQQE
+235 SMSTANAAKYQQE
-248 LTKLRSDYKKAQAQ
+248 LAKLRSDYKKAQAQ
-262 KTAEQG
+262 KTSEQE

-282 KSKIQS
+282 KTKIQS
-288 QDVEELVSDASAPPV
+288 HDVEELVSDASAPPV

-342 AISKALYSYINS
+342 AISKALYRYINS

-426 NQKKLIGGAGEVMDQ
+426 KQKKLIGGAGEVMDQ

-544 QKLRSRQ
+544 QKIRSRQ
-551 ESYARTKNMTNNK
+551 ESYARTKNMTKNG
-564 GTTKSVTVKK
+564 GTAKSVTVKK

-585 GTTTAQLKKLNS
+585 GTTIAQLKKLNS

>member
-1 MIQSRLIQSKSIQ
+1 M
-14 KIRTICRQFLLF
+14 
-26 FVVALVVCCSLTEV
+26 VCCTFTEV
-40 ASASAIKTVRS
+40 ASASAIKSVRS

-94 PSKVPLSSQSCV
+94 PSNVPLSSQSCV
-106 KAVQRRIEKN
+106 RGVQRRIEKN
-116 DVRYLFSLNGCAVP
+116 DVRYLFSLNRCAVP
-130 KTFVLAPKGGNNDYR
+130 KIFVLAPKGGNNDYR
-145 LVIDFENGDSSGANS
+145 LVIDFENSSEATFSAN
-160 ASSSSSNSTSKNSSS
+160 ATVKN
-175 NLSNASTTKI
+175 T
-185 VTKTDGTVIKDTVV
+185 VTKTASNGTVIKDTVV
-199 SSTKTVNGK
+199 STSKTVNGK
-208 LDTSVPLST
+208 LDTTVPLST
-217 YERDLFIKYST
+217 YERDLFIKYTT
-228 VSKDGFR
+228 VSRDGFR
-235 SMSTANAQKYQQE
+235 SMSTANAAKYQQE
-248 LTKLRSDYKKAQAQ
+248 LAKLRSDYKKAQAQ
-262 KTAEQG
+262 KIAEQG
-268 RVKTTITKN
+268 RVKSTITKN

-282 KSKIQS
+282 KTKIQS
-288 QDVEELVSDASAPPV
+288 HDVEELVSDASAPPV

-426 NQKKLIGGAGEVMDQ
+426 KQKKLIGGAGEVMDQ

-551 ESYARTKNMTNNK
+551 ESYARTKNMTKNG
-564 GTTKSVTVKK
+564 GTAKSVTVKK

-585 GTTTAQLKKLNS
+585 GTTIAQLKKINS

>member
-1 MIQSRLIQSKSIQ
+1 M
-14 KIRTICRQFLLF
+14 
-26 FVVALVVCCSLTEV
+26 VCCTFTEV
-40 ASASAIKTVRS
+40 ASASAIKSVRS

-94 PSKVPLSSQSCV
+94 PSNVPLSSQSCV
-106 KAVQRRIEKN
+106 RGVQRRIEKN
-116 DVRYLFSLNGCAVP
+116 DVRYLFSLNRCAVP
-130 KTFVLAPKGGNNDYR
+130 KIFVLAPKGGNNDYR
-145 LVIDFENGDSSGANS
+145 LVIDFENSSEATFSAN
-160 ASSSSSNSTSKNSSS
+160 ATVKN
-175 NLSNASTTKI
+175 T
-185 VTKTDGTVIKDTVV
+185 VTKTASNGTVIKDTVV
-199 SSTKTVNGK
+199 STSKTVNGK
-208 LDTSVPLST
+208 LDTTVPLST
-217 YERDLFIKYST
+217 YERDLFIKYT
-228 VSKDGFR
+228 TFSKDGFR
-235 SMSTANAQKYQQE
+235 SMSTANAAKYQQE
-248 LTKLRSDYKKAQAQ
+248 LAKLRSDYKKAQAQ
-262 KTAEQG
+262 KTSEQG

-282 KSKIQS
+282 KTKIQS
-288 QDVEELVSDASAPPV
+288 HDVEELVSDASAPPV

-426 NQKKLIGGAGEVMDQ
+426 KQKKLIGGAGEVMDQ

-551 ESYARTKNMTNNK
+551 ESYARTKNMTKNG
-564 GTTKSVTVKK
+564 GTAKSVTVKK

-585 GTTTAQLKKLNS
+585 GTTIAQLKKLNS

>member
-1 MIQSRLIQSKSIQ
+1 MNNFCKLIQSKSIQ

-26 FVVALVVCCSLTEV
+26 FAVALVVCCTFTEV
-40 ASASAIKTVRS
+40 ASASAIKSVRS

-94 PSKVPLSSQSCV
+94 PSNVPLSSQSCV
-106 KAVQRRIEKN
+106 RGVQRRIEKN
-116 DVRYLFSLNGCAVP
+116 DVRYLFSLNRCAVP
-130 KTFVLAPKGGNNDYR
+130 KIFVLAPKGGNNDYR
-145 LVIDFENGDSSGANS
+145 LVIDFENSSEATFSAN
-160 ASSSSSNSTSKNSSS
+160 ATVKN
-175 NLSNASTTKI
+175 T
-185 VTKTDGTVIKDTVV
+185 VTKTASNGTVIKDTVV
-199 SSTKTVNGK
+199 STSKTVNGK
-208 LDTSVPLST
+208 LDTTVPLST
-217 YERDLFIKYST
+217 YERDLFIKYTT
-228 VSKDGFR
+228 VSRDGFR
-235 SMSTANAQKYQQE
+235 SMSTANAAKYQQE
-248 LTKLRSDYKKAQAQ
+248 LAKLRSDYKKAQAQ
-262 KTAEQG
+262 KIAEQG
-268 RVKTTITKN
+268 RVKSTITKN

-282 KSKIQS
+282 KTKIQS
-288 QDVEELVSDASAPPV
+288 HDVEELVSDASAPPV

-342 AISKALYSYINS
+342 AISKALYRYINS

-426 NQKKLIGGAGEVMDQ
+426 KQKKLIGGAGEVMDQ

-551 ESYARTKNMTNNK
+551 ESYARTKNMTKNG
-564 GTTKSVTVKK
+564 GTAKSVTVKK

-585 GTTTAQLKKLNS
+585 GTTIAQLKKLNS

>member
-1 MIQSRLIQSKSIQ
+1 MNNFCKLIQSKSIQ

-26 FVVALVVCCSLTEV
+26 FAVALVVCCTFTEV
-40 ASASAIKTVRS
+40 ASASAIKSVRS

-81 SIRVRNLSKAALS
+81 SIRIRNLSKAALS
-94 PSKVPLSSQSCV
+94 PSNVPLSSQSCV
-106 KAVQRRIEKN
+106 RGVQRRIEKN
-116 DVRYLFSLNGCAVP
+116 DVRYLFSLNRCAVP

-145 LVIDFENGDSSGANS
+145 LVIDFENISEATFSAN
-160 ASSSSSNSTSKNSSS
+160 ATVKN
-175 NLSNASTTKI
+175 T
-185 VTKTDGTVIKDTVV
+185 VTKTASNGTVIKDTVV
-199 SSTKTVNGK
+199 STSKTVNGK
-208 LDTSVPLST
+208 LDTTVPLST
-217 YERDLFIKYST
+217 YERDLFIKYTT
-228 VSKDGFR
+228 VSRDGFR
-235 SMSTANAQKYQQE
+235 SMSTANAAKYQQE
-248 LTKLRSDYKKAQAQ
+248 LAKLRSDYKKAQAQ
-262 KTAEQG
+262 KIAEHG
-268 RVKTTITKN
+268 RVKSTITKN

-282 KSKIQS
+282 KTKIQS
-288 QDVEELVSDASAPPV
+288 HDVEELVSDASAPPV

-342 AISKALYSYINS
+342 AISKALYRYINS

-426 NQKKLIGGAGEVMDQ
+426 KQKKLIGGAGEVMDQ

-551 ESYARTKNMTNNK
+551 ESYARTKNMTKNG
-564 GTTKSVTVKK
+564 GTAKSVTVKK

-585 GTTTAQLKKLNS
+585 GTTIAQLKKLNS

>member
-1 MIQSRLIQSKSIQ
+1 M
-14 KIRTICRQFLLF
+14 
-26 FVVALVVCCSLTEV
+26 VCCTFTEV
-40 ASASAIKTVRS
+40 ASASAIKSVRS

-94 PSKVPLSSQSCV
+94 PSNVPLSSQSCV
-106 KAVQRRIEKN
+106 RGVQRRIEKN
-116 DVRYLFSLNGCAVP
+116 DVRYLFSLNRCAVP
-130 KTFVLAPKGGNNDYR
+130 KIFVLAPKGGNNDYR
-145 LVIDFENGDSSGANS
+145 LVIDFENSSEATFSAN
-160 ASSSSSNSTSKNSSS
+160 ATVKN
-175 NLSNASTTKI
+175 T
-185 VTKTDGTVIKDTVV
+185 VTKTASNGTVIKDTVV
-199 SSTKTVNGK
+199 STSKTVNGK
-208 LDTSVPLST
+208 LDTTVPLST
-217 YERDLFIKYST
+217 YERDLFIKYTT

-235 SMSTANAQKYQQE
+235 SMSTANAAKYQQE
-248 LTKLRSDYKKAQAQ
+248 LAKLRSDYKKAQAQ
-262 KTAEQG
+262 KTSEQG

-282 KSKIQS
+282 KTKIQS
-288 QDVEELVSDASAPPV
+288 HDVEELVSDASAPPV

-426 NQKKLIGGAGEVMDQ
+426 KQKKLIGGAGEVMDQ

-551 ESYARTKNMTNNK
+551 ESYARTKNMTKNG
-564 GTTKSVTVKK
+564 GTAKSVTVKK

-585 GTTTAQLKKLNS
+585 GTTIAQLKKLNS
-597 LKSDTVHVGQVL
+597 LKRDTVHVGQVL

>member
-1 MIQSRLIQSKSIQ
+1 MIQSKSIQ

-26 FVVALVVCCSLTEV
+26 FAVALVVCCTFTEV
-40 ASASAIKTVRS
+40 ASASAIKSVRS

-94 PSKVPLSSQSCV
+94 PSNVPLSSQSCV
-106 KAVQRRIEKN
+106 RGVQRRIEKN
-116 DVRYLFSLNGCAVP
+116 DVRYLFSLNRCAVP

-145 LVIDFENGDSSGANS
+145 LVIDFENSSEATFSAN
-160 ASSSSSNSTSKNSSS
+160 ATVKN
-175 NLSNASTTKI
+175 T
-185 VTKTDGTVIKDTVV
+185 VTKTASNGTVIKDTVV
-199 SSTKTVNGK
+199 STSKTVNGK
-208 LDTSVPLST
+208 LDTTVPLST
-217 YERDLFIKYST
+217 YERDLFIKYTT

-235 SMSTANAQKYQQE
+235 SMSTANAAKYQQE
-248 LTKLRSDYKKAQAQ
+248 LAKLRSDYKKAQAQ
-262 KTAEQG
+262 KTSEQG
-268 RVKTTITKN
+268 RVKSTITKN

-282 KSKIQS
+282 KTKIQS
-288 QDVEELVSDASAPPV
+288 HDVEELVSDASAPPV

-426 NQKKLIGGAGEVMDQ
+426 KQKKLIGGAGEVMDQ

-551 ESYARTKNMTNNK
+551 ESYARTKNMTKNG
-564 GTTKSVTVKK
+564 GTAKSVTVKK

-585 GTTTAQLKKLNS
+585 GTTIAQLKKLNS

>member
-1 MIQSRLIQSKSIQ
+1 M
-14 KIRTICRQFLLF
+14 
-26 FVVALVVCCSLTEV
+26 VCCTFTEV
-40 ASASAIKTVRS
+40 ASASAIKSVRS

-94 PSKVPLSSQSCV
+94 PSNVPLSSQSCV
-106 KAVQRRIEKN
+106 RGVQRRIEKN
-116 DVRYLFSLNGCAVP
+116 DVRYLFSLNRCAVP
-130 KTFVLAPKGGNNDYR
+130 KIFALAPKGGNNDYR
-145 LVIDFENGDSSGANS
+145 LVIDFENSSEATFSANE
-160 ASSSSSNSTSKNSSS
+160 TVKN
-175 NLSNASTTKI
+175 T
-185 VTKTDGTVIKDTVV
+185 VTKTASNGTVIKDTVV
-199 SSTKTVNGK
+199 STSKTVNGK
-208 LDTSVPLST
+208 LDTTVPLST
-217 YERDLFIKYST
+217 YERDLFIKYTT

-235 SMSTANAQKYQQE
+235 SMSTANAAKYQQE
-248 LTKLRSDYKKAQAQ
+248 LAKLRSDYKKAQAQ
-262 KTAEQG
+262 KTSEQG

-282 KSKIQS
+282 KTKIQS
-288 QDVEELVSDASAPPV
+288 HDVEELVSDASAPPV

-426 NQKKLIGGAGEVMDQ
+426 KQKKLIGGAGEVMDQ

-551 ESYARTKNMTNNK
+551 ESYARTKNMTKNG
-564 GTTKSVTVKK
+564 GTAKSVTVKK

-585 GTTTAQLKKLNS
+585 GTTIAQLKKLNS